1 MVAQTRNVSTW
12 RLASSAVIA
21 GGGAYLGYTFGSG
34 SGSTGITDW
43 FSAMVALAIAVLILI
58 VLVVAAV
65 LIRAKST
72 NSDPALRSVMRVGA
86 LFVSGIGLGWVLS
99 RVFAAA

>member
-1 MVAQTRNVSTW
+1 MW
-12 RLASSAVIA
+12 RLALSALFA

-34 SGSTGITDW
+34 YGSTGITDW
-43 FSAMVALAIAVLILI
+43 FGAMAALAIAVLILI

-72 NSDPALRSVMRVGA
+72 NSDPALRSVIRAGA
-86 LFVSGIGLGWVLS
+86 LFVTGIGLGWVLS
-99 RVFAAA
+99 LVFAAA